1 MPQQPYSDETIC
13 PIKIIILDELRH
25 TIHLMVQTILRKP
38 ELKYLKSGMQ
48 KNISV
53 GYLSD
58 LTILYFHPNFENTPI
73 QKFG

>member
-1 MPQQPYSDETIC
+1 
-13 PIKIIILDELRH
+13 
-25 TIHLMVQTILRKP
+25 MVQTILRKP